1 MNDAAIAI
9 APDGPLIVQLAA
21 GTQIAL
27 SVIVPTF
34 QESANIGLF
43 LSALCEALDPVLP
56 GSYEIIVVDDDS
68 PDGTLEIAAAVAAVH
83 PQIHLVKRR
92 GGRELATAV
101 IRGWQLAQ
109 GKVLATINAD
119 FQHPPQII
127 AGMWELAQNVD
138 LVVASRYCKGGGVGD
153 WAWPR
158 RLFSRGAQLLGI
170 MILPQVFRRVTDPLS
185 GCFMVRRE
193 ALTGVELNPLGYKSL
208 IEVLARGRVKS
219 IAEFPY
225 RMQSRARGESKAT
238 GARSLDFVLQL
249 FRLRS
254 TWRKARR

>member
-1 MNDAAIAI
+1 MIEAAIAA
-9 APDGPLIVQLAA
+9 APEGPLIVQPIAA
-21 GTQIAL
+21 RTAL
-27 SVIVPTF
+27 SVVVPTF

-43 LSALCEALDPVLP
+43 LAALCAALDPVLP
-56 GSYEIIVVDDDS
+56 GSYEIVVVDDDS
-68 PDGTLEIAAAVAAVH
+68 PDGTLEIAARVAAEH
-83 PQIHLVKRR
+83 PQIRLVKRR
-92 GGRELATAV
+92 ARRELATAV

-109 GKVLATINAD
+109 GRILATINAD

-238 GARSLDFVLQL
+238 VGRSLDFAVQL
-249 FRLRS
+249 WRLRKA
-254 TWRKARR
+254 WKEARR